1 MKSHSFLAVLLG
13 LTACGTPAKPDP
25 RVAEIQAQHQQI
37 VLAEK
42 ESAAQS
48 KNAELV
54 RLGRSGEAQKRFAQL
69 LQESQSN
76 LTSLAQLDPAKS
88 QDPTQVALVGTA
100 ATKEAELLKAAKATV
115 SLNQYFIT
123 TAEKRSRTMDS
134 LNQVINGVKK

>member
-1 MKSHSFLAVLLG
+1 MKSYSFLAVLLG

-54 RLGRSGEAQKRFAQL
+54 RLGRPAEAQKRFAEL

-76 LTSLAQLDPAKS
+76 IASLAQLDPAKS
-88 QDPTQVALVGTA
+88 QDPAQVALVGTA

-115 SLNQYFIT
+115 TYNQYIIN

-134 LNQVINGVKK
+134 LNQVINGTKK